1 MENNRMSALEFIST
15 PNAPAAVGPYSQAVA
30 AGATVYVSGQLGL
43 EPGTMAFPAD
53 FEGQARQSLRN
64 VAASI
69 EASGCSITDI
79 ASVDVFLVDM
89 AQFKAF
95 NAIYSEFM
103 GDHKPAR
110 AAVQVAALPL
120 GGLVEVKCIAI
131 RK

>member
-1 MENNRMSALEFIST
+1 MNDLKFVST
-15 PNAPAAVGPYSQAVA
+15 QGAPATVGPYSQAVE

-43 EPGTMAFPAD
+43 IPETMTFPAD
-53 FEGQARQSLRN
+53 FEGQARQALRN
-64 VAASI
+64 LGAII
-69 EASGCSITDI
+69 EASGCLIADI

-89 AQFKAF
+89 SQFKAF

-120 GGLVEVKCIAI
+120 GGLVEVKCIAVK
-131 RK
+131 R